1 MPDLTAEQ
9 VRQMAACIGIEIIE
23 EDLADVTLRLNATLE
38 HLASL
43 DKIELDSSA
52 ILQVRGL

>member
-1 MPDLTAEQ
+1 MPDLKAEQ
-9 VRQMAACIGIEIIE
+9 VREMAACIGIEILE

-43 DKIELDSSA
+43 DKIGLDSAA
-52 ILQVRGL
+52 ILHVKGL